1 MMNSD
6 HIDRKSGPI
15 PPIRILI
22 ADDHDVVRSGFRE
35 FITNEKDMQVVA
47 EAKTGEEVINMVRQG
62 EFDVVLLD
70 IAMPKKNGID
80 TLHII
85 RKIRPSLRVLILSG
99 YPEEQYAVNM
109 LRSGASGY
117 VVKNVPP
124 EELIRAIRTVAR
136 GRRYLSDKAADL
148 VSTELTHPTEKKLH
162 ESLSKREFQIFLK
175 LAAGE
180 AATSIGKE
188 LHLSVKT
195 ISTYRS
201 RVLEKMNLKTNAD
214 LTQYAMRSALIG

>member
-1 MMNSD
+1 MKDSD

-15 PPIRILI
+15 SAIRILI
-22 ADDHDVVRSGFRE
+22 ADDHEIVRSGFRE

-47 EAKTGEEVINMVRQG
+47 EAKTGDEVINLVRQG

-70 IAMPKKNGID
+70 ISMPKKNGID

-117 VVKNVPP
+117 IAKNAPP
-124 EELIRAIRTVAR
+124 EELIRAIRTVAC

-148 VSTELTHPTEKKLH
+148 VAAELTHPTDKKMH
-162 ESLSKREFQIFLK
+162 DSLSEREFQIFLK

-201 RVLEKMNLKTNAD
+201 RVLEKMNLKTNAE

>member
-15 PPIRILI
+15 SAIRILI
-22 ADDHDVVRSGFRE
+22 ADDHEIVRSGFRE

-47 EAKTGEEVINMVRQG
+47 EAKTGDEVINLVRQG

-80 TLHII
+80 ALHVI
-85 RKIRPSLRVLILSG
+85 RKIRPSLRVLILSS

-180 AATSIGKE
+180 AATIIGDE
-188 LHLSVKT
+188 LNLSVKT